1 MATIFDDWK
10 TALDNF
16 QLKVSNDLK
25 DIRQQ
30 KAEIQQLKTEIFNKV
45 AQGRFIRDDQRLVL
59 SAPEIIIGNV
69 DASGMLYSEQ
79 GAIVIRGQRVGVE
92 GVGEHGVI
100 ENRAPKIS
108 QIAVDP
114 GPDGVDAVVRSC
126 SSIVSQAKQITIQSN
141 QAAENG
147 YFSRSPKADGVSVC
161 IHSDKTVDIDAAL
174 SVEARASDIDE
185 QLTNLNS
192 AVTSQTLDAGE
203 AVSAVSTLTTQMN
216 GLLALQDPLTVNELM
231 MRTTVT
237 ELDDLT
243 EQFYNLL
250 PTIYNAM
257 ETAVSR
263 LSRLAETKRRIK
275 VLTDEKTELDQAK
288 ADFDTKC
295 TDAVLHVNAEQMFF
309 KSADGDGKIR
319 TNKEA
324 SISVQTGKVDVT
336 TLKPDGTQIDESHVN
351 INSNEVNV
359 LTGYEKKNENG
370 ETEGNVMDG
379 SFTVCSKTVLFSAYG
394 DNNGDFVQTADSS
407 FDISMENMS
416 FLSRDKDGNAAGKF
430 RVFANDQAYETCD
443 KDGNSTGSF
452 SVRAKDTKIQSLD
465 KDANATG
472 SLTVKAEKM
481 TLAST
486 DKSGKAIGQF
496 SLNSKD
502 VFVKS
507 MDTDD
512 KGADKSLAAGGNM
525 VFVAEKMFVGRT
537 DKDNTS
543 KELQLSSDKTG
554 VYGTTTAEIQQG
566 EAKSLVQL
574 TGGKAVVGGN
584 NVDIYGSTAVIGT
597 TDFEDTV
604 YAPEIV
610 VDNLTAKTS
619 FKSKNI
625 SDGVGIPGSPPTD
638 KFSAKLSQTD
648 APKAKTDEGEGNN

>member
-231 MRTTVT
+231 
-237 ELDDLT
+237 
-243 EQFYNLL
+243 
-250 PTIYNAM
+250 I
-257 ETAVSR
+257 
-263 LSRLAETKRRIK
+263 I
-275 VLTDEKTELDQAK
+275 
-288 ADFDTKC
+288 
-295 TDAVLHVNAEQMFF
+295 
-309 KSADGDGKIR
+309 
-319 TNKEA
+319 
-324 SISVQTGKVDVT
+324 
-336 TLKPDGTQIDESHVN
+336 
-351 INSNEVNV
+351 
-359 LTGYEKKNENG
+359 
-370 ETEGNVMDG
+370 
-379 SFTVCSKTVLFSAYG
+379 
-394 DNNGDFVQTADSS
+394 
-407 FDISMENMS
+407 
-416 FLSRDKDGNAAGKF
+416 
-430 RVFANDQAYETCD
+430 
-443 KDGNSTGSF
+443 
-452 SVRAKDTKIQSLD
+452 
-465 KDANATG
+465 
-472 SLTVKAEKM
+472 
-481 TLAST
+481 
-486 DKSGKAIGQF
+486 
-496 SLNSKD
+496 
-502 VFVKS
+502 
-507 MDTDD
+507 
-512 KGADKSLAAGGNM
+512 
-525 VFVAEKMFVGRT
+525 
-537 DKDNTS
+537 
-543 KELQLSSDKTG
+543 
-554 VYGTTTAEIQQG
+554 
-566 EAKSLVQL
+566 
-574 TGGKAVVGGN
+574 
-584 NVDIYGSTAVIGT
+584 
-597 TDFEDTV
+597 
-604 YAPEIV
+604 
-610 VDNLTAKTS
+610 
-619 FKSKNI
+619 
-625 SDGVGIPGSPPTD
+625 
-638 KFSAKLSQTD
+638 
-648 APKAKTDEGEGNN
+648 